1 MSATILN
8 LRRAEYLWKALALL
22 AISGVVY
29 LSQRPTDPPS
39 GSTWQGYVLGSIGAA
54 LIVWLSLL
62 GVRKRQYGAA
72 GQLREWVSAHIYFGL
87 ALIGVV
93 LLHSGGQ
100 LGWNV
105 HTLSFVLMVVVV
117 LSGIVGTALFVLVPE
132 RLSRVRQ
139 GRSSAA
145 LYVEMQQLD
154 EQCLQLSRSCS
165 PATELAVRSSIERT
179 VIGGS
184 VLDQVLARDRSTFSG
199 GEDPGIRS
207 NRDQREVL
215 KHVAGITPQV
225 RSEAESSAL
234 QAIITVLARR
244 RELLRH
250 IRRDV
255 QFRGLLELWLY
266 VHVPVTIGL
275 LAGLLIHV
283 FVVFWYW

>member
-145 LYVEMQQLD
+145 LYVECNSLM
-154 EQCLQLSRSCS
+154 
-165 PATELAVRSSIERT
+165 
-179 VIGGS
+179 
-184 VLDQVLARDRSTFSG
+184 
-199 GEDPGIRS
+199 
-207 NRDQREVL
+207 
-215 KHVAGITPQV
+215 
-225 RSEAESSAL
+225 SSACSSH
-234 QAIITVLARR
+234 AAARQPLNLR
-244 RELLRH
+244 SAAASREQSSAAVCSTR
-250 IRRDV
+250 
-255 QFRGLLELWLY
+255 FW
-266 VHVPVTIGL
+266 PVTDRHSL
-275 LAGLLIHV
+275 VARTQA
-283 FVVFWYW
+283 